1 MYEFFKDAYDVLRP
15 LWVVWLM
22 LIFLGIV
29 AWAYWPTRKSEMD
42 DHAQI
47 PFREDD
53 AEA

>member
-1 MYEFFKDAYDVLRP
+1 MYEIAKDAYDLLRP

-29 AWAYWPTRKSEMD
+29 TWTLWPKRKAEMD

>member
-1 MYEFFKDAYDVLRP
+1 MYETFKDAYDLLRP

-29 AWAYWPTRKSEMD
+29 VWAYWPKRKAEMD